1 MSAPTTDELALAWGR
16 VCEGERGHD
25 ESLLDVSHRLLFT
38 AALNRAR
45 CIQMDAA
52 HYLGISRRMV
62 YYWKEK
68 YGMMTGSEYRAERR
82 TMLRVSGAGR
92 G

>member
-25 ESLLDVSHRLLFT
+25 ESLLDVSRRLLVT
-38 AALNRAR
+38 AAHNYAR
-45 CIQMDAA
+45 CVQADTAQ
-52 HYLGISRRMV
+52 YLGVSRRMV
-62 YYWKEK
+62 WYWRDQ
-68 YGMMTGSEYRAERR
+68 YGLRTAKQYRAERR
-82 TMLRVSGAGR
+82 EQLRVSGAGR